1 MGKAINIESISGEFS
16 LQKISNFARLSRFV
30 CIIDEKLM
38 EKHKLAV
45 WGWEN
50 AFAIWLQGKLSLAKF
65 SMELRKWARVFTRFT
80 FDCTISPQ
88 ITCSWPPTSLV
99 NNTFHSNFAPLPCSI
114 QVENFSVQNF
124 RLPRNERARIRLNII
139 NEKFRVE
146 INFV

>member
-1 MGKAINIESISGEFS
+1 MGKPLILNRFLENFITKNIKFRSAVKICLHYRREIDGKAQTGS
-16 LQKISNFARLSRFV
+16 L
-30 CIIDEKLM
+30 
-38 EKHKLAV
+38 
-45 WGWEN
+45 GWEN
-50 AFAIWLQGKLSLAKF
+50 ASAIWLQGKLSQPKF
-65 SMELRKWARVFTRFT
+65 SMELRKWASVFTRFT

-99 NNTFHSNFAPLPCSI
+99 NNTFHSSFPLLPCSI
-114 QVENFSVQNF
+114 QAENFSVLNF